1 MRRRRAGRAGKV
13 NIFPDRENQKILA
26 VIEKKY
32 ERRETGGGDAFRFAE
47 ERNKGMNNDRETK
60 IEEIVRMLRN
70 MDIRAL
76 RRVYFFLLGM
86 I

>member
-1 MRRRRAGRAGKV
+1 ML
-13 NIFPDRENQKILA
+13 PDCQNQKILA
-26 VIEKKY
+26 AIEKKY
-32 ERRETGGGDAFRFAE
+32 ERRETGGDDAFRFAE

>member
-1 MRRRRAGRAGKV
+1 MRSVSR
-13 NIFPDRENQKILA
+13 
-26 VIEKKY
+26 KKGT
-32 ERRETGGGDAFRFAE
+32 ER
-47 ERNKGMNNDRETK
+47 MNNDKETK

>member
-1 MRRRRAGRAGKV
+1 MKRSVSR
-13 NIFPDRENQKILA
+13 
-26 VIEKKY
+26 KKG
-32 ERRETGGGDAFRFAE
+32 TKGMNNGTKGM
-47 ERNKGMNNDRETK
+47 NNGTKGMNNDRETK
-60 IEEIVRMLRN
+60 IEEIVRMLRR

>member
-1 MRRRRAGRAGKV
+1 MRSVSR
-13 NIFPDRENQKILA
+13 
-26 VIEKKY
+26 KKG
-32 ERRETGGGDAFRFAE
+32 T
-47 ERNKGMNNDRETK
+47 KGMNNDKETK

-70 MDIRAL
+70 MDIRAI

>member
-1 MRRRRAGRAGKV
+1 MRSVSR
-13 NIFPDRENQKILA
+13 
-26 VIEKKY
+26 KKG
-32 ERRETGGGDAFRFAE
+32 TT
-47 ERNKGMNNDRETK
+47 GMNNDRETK
-60 IEEIVRMLRN
+60 IEEIVRMLQN

>member
-1 MRRRRAGRAGKV
+1 MRSV
-13 NIFPDRENQKILA
+13 SP
-26 VIEKKY
+26 
-32 ERRETGGGDAFRFAE
+32 E

-60 IEEIVRMLRN
+60 IEEIVRMMRH
-70 MDIRAL
+70 MDIRSL